1 MDAILQG
8 LLDLPGVNAALVL
21 DGASHLAG
29 FRGKSIYD
37 RALCEQVGATI
48 GKAIDSIQLQQE
60 EWETVSAQF
69 TDGKLLLR
77 SLGRAAGGAHVLAV
91 VADATLNASFATV
104 ALRVAA
110 NKLRKALE
118 GGPSSLTPHPAAG
131 HASAV
136 AAHASAVVPPP
147 LPASASQAVASS
159 TGMSWTKPGSSVAL
173 TGITV
178 RDPAAA
184 AFLARCTKALARAV
198 GPMSKVY
205 VQEAVRR
212 LSADATYTASLE
224 AQLVDDLAGQVEDAK
239 DRAQF
244 LAAVAAK

>member
-21 DGASHLAG
+21 DAASHLAG
-29 FRGKSIYD
+29 YRGKSIYD
-37 RALCEQVGATI
+37 RALCEQVGATL

-60 EWETVSAQF
+60 DWETVSAQF

-77 SLGRAAGGAHVLAV
+77 SLGKAAGGAHVLAV
-91 VADATLNASFATV
+91 VADSTLNASFATV

-118 GGPSSLTPHPAAG
+118 GGPATPVPAPTTPPSAG
-131 HASAV
+131 HGS
-136 AAHASAVVPPP
+136 VVPPP

-159 TGMSWTKPGSSVAL
+159 TGMSWTRPGSTVAL

-198 GPMSKVY
+198 GPMAKVY

-212 LSADATYTASLE
+212 VSADATYTMSLE
-224 AQLVDDLAGQVEDAK
+224 AQLVEDLAGQVEDAAE
-239 DRAQF
+239 RAQF
-244 LAAVAAK
+244 LTAVAAK

>member
-21 DGASHLAG
+21 DAASHLAG
-29 FRGKSIYD
+29 YRGKSIYD
-37 RALCEQVGATI
+37 RALCEQVGATL

-60 EWETVSAQF
+60 DWETVSAQF

-77 SLGRAAGGAHVLAV
+77 SLGKAAGGAHVLAV
-91 VADATLNASFATV
+91 VADSTLNASFATV

-118 GGPSSLTPHPAAG
+118 GGPATPVPAPTAPPSAG
-131 HASAV
+131 HG
-136 AAHASAVVPPP
+136 AVVPPP

-159 TGMSWTKPGSSVAL
+159 TGMSWTKPGSTVAL

-198 GPMSKVY
+198 GPMAKVY

-212 LSADATYTASLE
+212 LSADATYTMSLE
-224 AQLVDDLAGQVEDAK
+224 AQLVEDLAGQVEDAAE
-239 DRAQF
+239 RAQF
-244 LAAVAAK
+244 LTAVAGK

>member
-21 DGASHLAG
+21 DARSQLAG
-29 FRGKSIYD
+29 YRGKSLYD
-37 RALCEQVGATI
+37 RALCEQVGATL

-60 EWETVSAQF
+60 DWETISAQF

-77 SLGRAAGGAHVLAV
+77 SLGTAAGGAHVLAV

-104 ALRVAA
+104 AIRVAA

-118 GGPSSLTPHPAAG
+118 GGPATPLPAATTPPP
-131 HASAV
+131 
-136 AAHASAVVPPP
+136 AAQGSVVPPP

-159 TGMSWTKPGSSVAL
+159 TGMSWAKPGSTVAL

-212 LSADATYTASLE
+212 ISADATYTTSLE
-224 AQLVDDLAGQVEDAK
+224 AQLVEDLAGQVEDAA

>member
-21 DGASHLAG
+21 DPASHLAG

-37 RALCEQVGATI
+37 RALCEQVGATL

-60 EWETVSAQF
+60 DWETVSAQF
-69 TDGKLLLR
+69 ADGKLLLR
-77 SLGRAAGGAHVLAV
+77 SLGKAAGGAHVLAV

-104 ALRVAA
+104 AIRVAA

-118 GGPSSLTPHPAAG
+118 GGASTSPPAAP
-131 HASAV
+131 ATPA
-136 AAHASAVVPPP
+136 AAHSSVIPPP
-147 LPASASQAVASS
+147 LPASASQALPSS

-198 GPMSKVY
+198 GPMAKVY

-212 LSADATYTASLE
+212 ISADATYTMSLE
-224 AQLVDDLAGQVEDAK
+224 AQLVDDLAGQVEDAAE
-239 DRAQF
+239 RAQF
-244 LAAVAAK
+244 LKAAAAK